1 LHTAN
6 AGFAEGRVGL
16 QNNSTRQIRL
26 PLTETALP
34 LATDISVTGK
44 IGQDEALR
52 LLAIAAQP
60 VLSIEA

>member
-52 LLAIAAQP
+52 LLATAAQP